1 MIKGTCKTNGQLR
14 GKYTPSLTDLARR
27 VVRQE
32 AGKISGC
39 FNFRLACPNMFLFV
53 VFVVVVVVVVLF
65 CFFLFCFVV

>member
-1 MIKGTCKTNGQLR
+1 MIKGTRKTNGQLR
-14 GKYTPSLTDLARR
+14 GKYTPSLTDLARL

-53 VFVVVVVVVVLF
+53 VVFFCFLVLF
-65 CFFLFCFVV
+65 CCLIVM

>member
-1 MIKGTCKTNGQLR
+1 MIKGTRKTNGQLR
-14 GKYTPSLTDLARR
+14 GKYTPSLTDLARL

-53 VFVVVVVVVVLF
+53 VVVFFCFLVLF
-65 CFFLFCFVV
+65 CCLIVM